1 MTETVQACTFHYAIW
16 KLSRGGL
23 RQHWIQIGTIDVPV
37 DDLWLMEPGAIRA
50 TAKPVYDK
58 ATYLFGRVELVVFD
72 NMYDVEK
79 AVDAQ
84 DWEFLYRYRV
94 SEQFYPEGKIPGW
107 PSAKLAAEWDAAY
120 EEDC

>member
-1 MTETVQACTFHYAIW
+1 MTETAQACTFHYAIW

-23 RQHWIQIGTIDVPV
+23 RQHWIQIGTIDVPT
-37 DDLWLMEPGAIRA
+37 DDLGFVAPGSVREAGQKI
-50 TAKPVYDK
+50 YDRS
-58 ATYLFGRVELVVFD
+58 TGLFGRVELTIFQSFF
-72 NMYDVEK
+72 DVEEWLDSENW
-79 AVDAQ
+79 DA
-84 DWEFLYRYRV
+84 LYRYRV